1 MKKKVV
7 AAILA
12 TVLSLSAFTACGKSE
27 TEKLADQLQKDY
39 GMSEEEAQF
48 AAEVAQELAGDSD
61 GSEDP
66 KEEESISIKL
76 AEPKS
81 EIVNSD
87 LNDLIVQVEDNIIPT
102 DGSMTVKE
110 VLDTLKSSYD
120 FDFKALIDMGRE
132 DLTGDSLISGNYFSS
147 YVRVED
153 PEGDTILDMWYLI
166 ENTDKPSVIYDQ
178 KVCGIEVGDACG
190 IYALNV
196 FYPGNICPAIYNI
209 RDKYKETEEY
219 KGRLS
224 QYPLI
229 KYAELESFVQSKG
242 VPYEFAKGGTEV
254 TATTIWEKPVKHD
267 DEDYYVQVEYR
278 FAVNESAG
286 AVDNIFLN
294 NTGKRGTDT
303 LKTITDP
310 KDLPEEEFNSI
321 KEELAQKVVENFY
334 TKGTSAEAVGYVSR
348 DGFFCMV
355 FKTDLDEYMICSS
368 TQISKCYDG
377 TYKKSMNSAGS
388 PMGAAYPTVEEAVT
402 NYGESMDNY
411 ISLEN

>member
-1 MKKKVV
+1 MKRKLLMTI
-7 AAILA
+7 AMALAIGTLA
-12 TVLSLSAFTACGKSE
+12 ACGKSE
-27 TEKLADQLQKDY
+27 KEKLADQLQKDY

-48 AAEVAQELAGDSD
+48 AAEVAQEIAGESD
-61 GSEDP
+61 GSKDT
-66 KEEESISIKL
+66 KEEESTSIKL
-76 AEPKS
+76 VEPKS
-81 EIVNSD
+81 EIANSN
-87 LNDLIVQVEDNIIPT
+87 LNDLFVQVEDNIIPT
-102 DGSMTVKE
+102 DGTMTVKE
-110 VLDTLKSSYD
+110 VLDILKSSYD

-147 YVRVED
+147 YVGVED
-153 PEGDTILDMWYLI
+153 PEGDDILSIWYLI

-178 KVCGIEVGDACG
+178 KVCGIEVHDACG

-229 KYAELESFVQSKG
+229 KYAELESFVKSKG
-242 VPYEFAKGGTEV
+242 VPYELSKGGTEV

-321 KEELAQKVVENFY
+321 
-334 TKGTSAEAVGYVSR
+334 
-348 DGFFCMV
+348 
-355 FKTDLDEYMICSS
+355 
-368 TQISKCYDG
+368 
-377 TYKKSMNSAGS
+377 
-388 PMGAAYPTVEEAVT
+388 
-402 NYGESMDNY
+402 
-411 ISLEN
+411 